1 MSSTWS
7 SGIGKF
13 PKKDPNHGIWG
24 KKIKHWVKHYWRKL
38 TGGKCC
44 GGGCDK

>member
-13 PKKDPNHGIWG
+13 PKKDPKHGSWG
-24 KKIKHWVKHYWRKL
+24 RKIKHWFRKL
-38 TGGKCC
+38 TGKCC
-44 GGGCDK
+44 GGGCSTKGK